1 MLSESKGDEMK
12 LSLISSRKPH
22 FDPFSSVWT
31 AMQACELAN
40 CAEID
45 ALTVFTLKT
54 TQNISKC
61 IKTCAPKKS
70 PARAPKKSPAASFR
84 NRPPFIVKV
93 KRNPSSFC
101 LHCRTDGV
109 KPFREKYV
117 HQQRLTRYQTPNS
130 KMNSRRLAKETIK
143 MNFPIVNIIEKIIK
157 NHDFRS
163 DRSRLYGRN
172 FSQLDYSERDLG
184 EI

>member
-1 MLSESKGDEMK
+1 M
-12 LSLISSRKPH
+12 H
-22 FDPFSSVWT
+22 
-31 AMQACELAN
+31 
-40 CAEID
+40 
-45 ALTVFTLKT
+45 
-54 TQNISKC
+54 QNAD
-61 IKTCAPKKS
+61 KTCAPKKS

-109 KPFREKYV
+109 KSFREKYV
-117 HQQRLTRYQTPNS
+117 HQQRLTRYQTTNS

-163 DRSRLYGRN
+163 DRSRLYGRI

>member
-1 MLSESKGDEMK
+1 MQKK
-12 LSLISSRKPH
+12 HARRKNPRRARRKN
-22 FDPFSSVWT
+22 PRLPASGT
-31 AMQACELAN
+31 A
-40 CAEID
+40 
-45 ALTVFTLKT
+45 
-54 TQNISKC
+54 
-61 IKTCAPKKS
+61 
-70 PARAPKKSPAASFR
+70 
-84 NRPPFIVKV
+84 PPFIVKV

-101 LHCRTDGV
+101 LHCRPDGV

-117 HQQRLTRYQTPNS
+117 HQQRLSRYQTPNS

-163 DRSRLYGRN
+163 DRSRLYGRI